1 MKALMAVLFGVLLL
15 VSCGIVAS
23 SNIIPQGRYRITRE
37 MCLTREAY
45 YPSAYPCGLSQYK
58 YVGKGSNIVQRVGM
72 IPKGGI
78 VTVERSHRRTDLY
91 APDTIQFQ
99 GKVVFNGE
107 LIGYNAEFTHEQ
119 FSKWFSKID

>member
-45 YPSAYPCGLSQYK
+45 YKSDYPCELSPLHGDGQIER
-58 YVGKGSNIVQRVGM
+58 VSN
-72 IPKGGI
+72 
-78 VTVERSHRRTDLY
+78 S
-91 APDTIQFQ
+91 
-99 GKVVFNGE
+99 
-107 LIGYNAEFTHEQ
+107 
-119 FSKWFSKID
+119 